1 MCARPPH
8 PAPTRQKP
16 RRFKI
21 IKGGDGEFHAKP
33 PTGTVEFHYQGLL
46 LDGDIFT
53 STYDHGHTIKVNVA
67 HAIPCWME
75 ALPMLVE
82 GDVWD
87 VWCPSELAYGDHKYP
102 HVPAGSVV
110 LFKIEVVAIHGA
122 TKVTTKCHPDTGSKC
137 TEKERAYVEKQRGRM
152 KDVGALNAELA
163 RLHMLETNG
172 HFKKGDLDWLHVR
185 VVLLKKMIGQ
195 DKEL

>member
-1 MCARPPH
+1 
-8 PAPTRQKP
+8 
-16 RRFKI
+16 
-21 IKGGDGEFHAKP
+21 
-33 PTGTVEFHYQGLL
+33 
-46 LDGDIFT
+46 
-53 STYDHGHTIKVNVA
+53 
-67 HAIPCWME
+67 ME

-87 VWCPSELAYGDHKYP
+87 VWCSSELAYGDHTYP

-122 TKVTTKCHPDTGSKC
+122 TRVYTHCHPDSGKKC
-137 TEKERAYVEKQRGRM
+137 TEKEKAYVEKM
-152 KDVGALNAELA
+152 KGKMRDVGALNKEVD

-172 HFKKGDLDWLHVR
+172 HFKKYDLDWLHTRIVI
-185 VVLLKKMIGQ
+185 LHKMIGK